1 MSTDAEARADLAA
14 VAQAPHPY
22 PAQRFEGRGLVMCA
36 GGARL
41 LTCAWVAI
49 SVLRR
54 QLGCTLPIEL
64 WYLGEKELGPVEAS
78 LFAHLGVETVDA
90 LEHRPLNPARRLGG
104 WELKAYALANCRF
117 REVVLLDADNVAVS
131 DPARL
136 FDSEEYAASGAL
148 FWPDVQRLSPTN
160 AIWDLCQTPYR
171 SEPAWESGQVVVD
184 KARCWAALQVAWHMN
199 DHSDV
204 FYQLVHGDKETFHL
218 AWRMLDQPY
227 AMTPHRA
234 RSAGFGMFQ
243 HDFQGKVLFQH
254 RCHAKWVLR
263 GDNPRFNGF
272 ALEDECLGYV
282 DELRDLWSGRI
293 DAVPSRSP
301 HDLDVEAGLVAA
313 RWFRYELVGSHDRT
327 LELLSGNRIGVGRSR
342 DALTWHVEGDELV
355 LGGREG
361 PSGRLHRINGDGWG
375 GRLGSDRREVE
386 MHPAPFHDQ
395 DPVALVIT
403 ALAQR
408 LAGEAGSLDGA
419 EERDI
424 VIAVAAVAALGDRD
438 DLLDRELSRWT
449 DRIGSLLGGGG
460 VGVGAAVEAAERVTA
475 ALEEAKDRAAGRNP
489 SLRGWAPPGYDPI

>member
-1 MSTDAEARADLAA
+1 MSMYDKASDEARAGLAA
-14 VAQAPHPY
+14 VAQAPHRY
-22 PAQRFEGRGLVMCA
+22 PADRFEGRGIVICA

-41 LTCAWVAI
+41 LTCAWVTI

-64 WYLGEKELGPVEAS
+64 WFLGKGELGPVESS
-78 LFAHLGVETVDA
+78 LFAQLGVQTVDA
-90 LEHRPLNPARRLGG
+90 FELRTRYPARRLGG
-104 WELKAYALANCRF
+104 WELKAYALVNCRF
-117 REVVLLDADNVAVS
+117 REVVLLDADNIAVS
-131 DPARL
+131 DPAAL
-136 FDSEEYAASGAL
+136 FDSEEYAACGSL
-148 FWPDVQRLSPTN
+148 FWPDVQRLASN
-160 AIWDLCQTPYR
+160 NGIWDVCQVPYR
-171 SEPAWESGQVVVD
+171 SELAWESGQVVVD

-218 AWRMLDQPY
+218 AWLMLDQPY
-227 AMTPHRA
+227 AMTAHRA

-243 HDFQGKVLFQH
+243 HDFEGKVLFQH

-263 GDNPRFNGF
+263 GDNPRFTGF

-282 DELRDLWSGRI
+282 DELRDRWSGRI
-293 DAVPSRSP
+293 DAFASRSP
-301 HDLDVEAGLVAA
+301 RDLDVEAGLVAT
-313 RWFRYELVGSHDRT
+313 RWFRYELVGSHERT
-327 LELLSGNRIGVGRSR
+327 LELLSGHRIGVGRSN

-361 PSGRLHRINGDGWG
+361 PSCRLRRIDGDGWG
-375 GRLGSDRREVE
+375 GRLGPDHREVE
-386 MHPAPFHDQ
+386 MHPAPPHAQ
-395 DPVALVIT
+395 DPVAAVLS

-408 LAGEAGSLDGA
+408 LAGESG

-424 VIAVAAVAALGDRD
+424 VTSLAMVAALGDRD

-449 DRIGSLLGGGG
+449 DRIASLLAGG
-460 VGVGAAVEAAERVTA
+460 ATAQAAERVTA
-475 ALEEAKDRAAGRNP
+475 ALQEAKGRAASRNP